1 MKKEFL
7 QFRDATEADLPT
19 IVAIYNST
27 VSSRMV
33 TADTA
38 PVTVESRMNWF
49 REHSADRRPLW
60 MVEQDG
66 HPLGWVSFQ
75 SFYGRPAYDATVEVS
90 IYLDPEQRGRGLGKT
105 VLAHALTSA
114 PRFGIK
120 TMLGFIFAHNEP
132 SIRLFQGFGFQEW
145 ANLPNIAEMDG
156 QEYGLKILGKRLV

>member
-1 MKKEFL
+1 MEKEFL

-60 MVEQDG
+60 IVEQDG
-66 HPLGWVSFQ
+66 HTLGWVSFQ

-90 IYLDPEQRGRGLGKT
+90 IYLNPEQRGRGLGKA
-105 VLAHALTSA
+105 VLAHALASA
-114 PRFGIK
+114 PTFGVK

-132 SIRLFQGFGFQEW
+132 SIRLFQGFGFEEW